1 MVVRDVGVA
10 FLKFSTLLYG
20 HENGSSVFEFCAFAQ
35 VVIALTGRELVYF
48 EMDPSGQL
56 NEYTE
61 RKEMGADIICMALGP
76 VTTTDQRS
84 RFLAVGLADN
94 TVRIISLDP
103 SVSSNRLLCH
113 AWLCSA
119 QILLVQIRM
128 QQWTVQVQC
137 MCVTFVCVYV
147 FSPPGYSPA
156 SQHAGLASS
165 GRVSVHLATWWKLR
179 RPRGSWWQSHGNILL
194 ECWLAGERERKREG
208 ERESGQ
214 RVRVREREWERESER
229 ERVREREGVKVHTLS
244 QRVREWER
252 EWEREKVYLHYSNLL
267 TWVVQYWI
275 TTC

>member
-1 MVVRDVGVA
+1 MVVREVGVA

-113 AWLCSA
+113 SWLCSA

-128 QQWTVQVQC
+128 QQCTVQVQC
-137 MCVTFVCVYV
+137 MCVTFVCARVCACMC
-147 FSPPGYSPA
+147 SLLQDTLQPLSMQALPA
-156 SQHAGLASS
+156 AAESLSILQLGGSSDGQEAVGGNPMGTFFLNVGLQV
-165 GRVSVHLATWWKLR
+165 R
-179 RPRGSWWQSHGNILL
+179 
-194 ECWLAGERERKREG
+194 ERERKREG
-208 ERESGQ
+208 ERE
-214 RVRVREREWERESER
+214 REWRESER
-229 ERVREREGVKVHTLS
+229 VRESEGERVCTRERE
-244 QRVREWER
+244 RE
-252 EWEREKVYLHYSNLL
+252 
-267 TWVVQYWI
+267 
-275 TTC
+275 